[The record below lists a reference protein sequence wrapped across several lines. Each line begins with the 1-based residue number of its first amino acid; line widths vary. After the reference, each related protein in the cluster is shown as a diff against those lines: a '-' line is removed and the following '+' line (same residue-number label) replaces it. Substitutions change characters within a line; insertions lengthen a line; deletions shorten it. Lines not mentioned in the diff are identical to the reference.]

1 MAEEH
6 CKRAGP
12 MGVKTVVYTDIGR
25 DGMLEGTNI
34 DVYRRLVPAC
44 SVKIIA
50 SGGVSDV
57 SEVKALREV
66 GVEGVIIGK
75 ALYTGKIDLREA
87 LQAAKG

>member
-1 MAEEH
+1 
-6 CKRAGP
+6 
-12 MGVKTVVYTDIGR
+12 MGVTTVIYTDIGR
-25 DGMLEGTNI
+25 DGMLEGANL

-44 SVKIIA
+44 TSKIIA

-57 SEVKALREV
+57 REVAALREV